1 MTCRTFDP
9 QTANFTSHI
18 SVERTENATI
28 LNVPRNLDAFAVKE
42 KPTFVDRVADFFSF
56 S

>member
-9 QTANFTSHI
+9 QTASFNSHI
-18 SVERTENATI
+18 SVERTESATI
-28 LNVPRNLDAFAVKE
+28 LNVPRSLDAFAVKE
-42 KPTFVDRVADFFSF
+42 KPTFVGRLADFFSF